1 LSQIFTAIY
10 GRNIVYYLSIFS
22 VILVLVLSANTSF
35 AGFPRVCKLLAMD
48 HYLPEVFSQRGRR
61 LVYTGGIYV
70 LTICSAAL
78 LILFKGITDLLIPL
92 FASGAF
98 IAFTCS
104 QAGMVVHWLKRRSE
118 PGVYHSLVLN
128 FIGAVSTFITLL
140 IVFSSKFSSGAWLV
154 LFVIPVVVWML
165 GIEKRY
171 NDRIA
176 RQVYLAESTDFSNLE
191 TPIVIV
197 PVHNWDRMAEKG
209 LRLAIT
215 ISNDVRV
222 VQVITDLEV
231 EIGYQQKWSDLV
243 ENPARKANRP
253 VPKLV
258 LLQSQYR
265 DFVET
270 VLSYTK
276 LIKDENPGKEIAI
289 IVPQLIEPHW
299 YHLIFRNE
307 AMFLESAL
315 LWKGGPKVIVISTPW
330 YMT

>member
-1 LSQIFTAIY
+1 
-10 GRNIVYYLSIFS
+10 
-22 VILVLVLSANTSF
+22 
-35 AGFPRVCKLLAMD
+35 
-48 HYLPEVFSQRGRR
+48 
-61 LVYTGGIYV
+61 
-70 LTICSAAL
+70 
-78 LILFKGITDLLIPL
+78 
-92 FASGAF
+92 
-98 IAFTCS
+98 
-104 QAGMVVHWLKRRSE
+104 
-118 PGVYHSLVLN
+118 
-128 FIGAVSTFITLL
+128 
-140 IVFSSKFSSGAWLV
+140 
-154 LFVIPVVVWML
+154 ML